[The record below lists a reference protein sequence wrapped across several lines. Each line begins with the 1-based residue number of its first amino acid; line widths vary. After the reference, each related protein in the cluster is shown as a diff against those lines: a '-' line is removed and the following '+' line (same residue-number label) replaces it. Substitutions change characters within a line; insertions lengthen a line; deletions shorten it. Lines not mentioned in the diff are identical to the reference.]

1 MGHIG
6 NTINDTGGIKI
17 HADIRTVL
25 GETSD
30 DLRVL
35 CRSSK
40 INPWAKNKPFAYSAL
55 NFSNAS
61 ARLTA
66 RRYRN
71 CGLVIKDYGN
81 SWALYAAMV
90 AAGNNADGWKYDAPI
105 GTIVAPFR
113 AGDFNGY
120 NGDVVAPLQVS
131 VYPNPAYKGDTPRI
145 SDEGGTG
152 VSDIS
157 VEDLLGDDSN
167 ALNSALRTAGY
178 KYKTVLGLNI
188 GVMLG
193 TDYEVP
199 EYAYTVGTVDDISM
213 RYITP
218 PGSSGSYYVVPF
230 ISNKIFSGNAL
241 DENGIFLPCPIAMK
255 IWDYHNYFPFMDR
268 GTYREPGSLS
278 VHLNVEVLQ
287 TISYTSLAVEFSA
300 DGSTW
305 GSPTTI
311 YSNPGTLN
319 AGTFIQGNKISL
331 TPDPEFFRLIVSG
344 ISDTRSFTIASSPIE

>member
-40 INPWAKNKPFAYSAL
+40 NNTWAKCKPFAYGAL
-55 NFSNAS
+55 KFADDA

-66 RRYRN
+66 RRSRN

-81 SWALYAAMV
+81 NWTLYAAMV
-90 AAGNNADGWKYDAPI
+90 AAGNNAQGWAFDAPI
-105 GTIVAPFR
+105 GGATAPYR
-113 AGDFNGY
+113 TGDYKGY
-120 NGDVVAPLQVS
+120 NGDVVAPLQLS
-131 VYPNPAYKGDTPRI
+131 IYPNPAYKGDSPRI

-152 VSDIS
+152 TADITIA
-157 VEDLLGDDSN
+157 DLLGDGSN
-167 ALNSALRTAGY
+167 AVNTGLNTAGF
-178 KYKTVLGLNI
+178 KYKAISGLNI
-188 GVMLG
+188 GVMFG
-193 TDYEVP
+193 TDP
-199 EYAYTVGTVDDISM
+199 NIPSYAYTVGTVDDFTL
-213 RYITP
+213 RYITA

-230 ISNKIFSGNAL
+230 LSNKTFSGNATS
-241 DENGIFLPCPIAMK
+241 ENGVFLPCPIGMK
-255 IWDYHNYFPFMDR
+255 IWNYYNYFPFMDR

-278 VHLNVEVLQ
+278 VYLNVEVLQ

-305 GSPTTI
+305 GNPTTI

-319 AGTFIQGNKISL
+319 AGTFIQGNKVSL
-331 TPDPEFFRLIVSG
+331 TPGPEFFRLIVSG
-344 ISDTRSFTIASSPIE
+344 TSDTRSFTIASSPIE